1 MNVYKIIIAP
11 LHVNVSNIFF
21 MTKNYISLK
30 VVGGAALF
38 HIFTLFFMSSSKAA
52 GRSYLFLHWVLCMSY
67 LIEVYEEKHRH
78 TDVL

>member
-1 MNVYKIIIAP
+1 MFMNVYKIIIAP

-52 GRSYLFLHWVLCMSY
+52 GRSYLFLH
-67 LIEVYEEKHRH
+67 
-78 TDVL
+78 